1 MVEINPFFKTDS
13 DATVNTFF
21 ATKEGED
28 LPTLNID
35 DLMTDTDISV
45 PSTSMQDTSMTDEPD
60 IYDDT
65 NQLINEPDDIDVD
78 EAEEIK
84 KAITPEEIIDTAYS
98 KYLLELYDTG
108 KQEDIKVFAQ
118 NKINNLRNTDIY
130 KKAQAG
136 TSTAT
141 VTGLNHSSAPIIKFN
156 CGIDK

>member
-1 MVEINPFFKTDS
+1 MMQGNILEGLNVVEINPFFKTDS

-118 NKINNLRNTDIY
+118 NKINDLRNTDIY
-130 KKAQAG
+130 KKHKQ
-136 TSTAT
+136 
-141 VTGLNHSSAPIIKFN
+141 VILQNN
-156 CGIDK
+156 N